1 MQNIGTLISA
11 TIRPND
17 TLDPIAS
24 AFSNEIKGGHHSY
37 ATISERNSIIL
48 QRRDW
53 GMLVTIFNDTITS
66 NNKTYQLVRG
76 FSSINIMDNNNW
88 VVFNTGSGSG
98 SSSSNSWIDSVN
110 DILDTPPISP
120 NDGDRYLVSSTP
132 SGIWFDK
139 SNRVVTWNS
148 SLNTW
153 LYYIPEDGDMVVV
166 KDENNCVFRYGFS
179 VNINGSWIRQI
190 FGGIPI
196 KTYISNETIEVPIN
210 TQYFVYGDLTIDS
223 GGNLINNGQVITL
236 NGNII
241 ILDDG
246 VFTNYGEY
254 ISPIAT
260 NLNEVVT
267 YSKFTTNINVI
278 SNIPYDIVHN
288 LDSEDIVVSV
298 YNNGSLY
305 NIDVLIVDLNTI
317 TITSPISALLK
328 VNIIS

>member
-48 QRRDW
+48 QRREW
-53 GMLVTIFNDTITS
+53 GMLVTIFNDPTEL

-88 VVFNTGSGSG
+88 VIFNTGGG
-98 SSSSNSWIDSVN
+98 SSLSNSWLDSVI
-110 DILDTPPISP
+110 DVLDTPPISP

-139 SNRVVTWNS
+139 SNQISTWNT

-153 LYYIPEDGDMVVV
+153 LYYIPEDGDMIVVR
-166 KDENNCVFRYGFS
+166 DENNCIFRYVFS

-196 KTYISNETIEVPIN
+196 KNYISNETIEVPIN
-210 TQYFVYGDLTIDS
+210 TQYFIYGDLIIDT
-223 GGNLINNGQVITL
+223 GGRLINYGEVVTL
-236 NGNII
+236 NGDLI

-246 VFTNYGEY
+246 VFTNYGDY
-254 ISPIAT
+254 ISPVAT
-260 NLNEVVT
+260 NLDEVTT
-267 YSKFTTNINVI
+267 YSKFVSNISVI
-278 SNIPYDIVHN
+278 ENIPYDVVHN
-288 LDSEDIVVSV
+288 LDSEDVVISV
-298 YNNGSLY
+298 YDNGIFTEVDI
-305 NIDVLIVDLNTI
+305 NIIDSNTI
-317 TITSPISALLK
+317 RIVSTISSTLK